1 MIIHQLICKTYYIIL
16 HMNTA
21 CRTLMGKPKIEV
33 PKPAQAHP
41 SYDKIQLPGSLQNLG
56 DLRQNFAE
64 LNLKAIAIGLAVLV
78 LGGGLY
84 WLVNRPGESLE
95 DRTRLTAERFAA
107 DDLAFLKEIG
117 SSDPADD
124 VGRWFDS

>member
-1 MIIHQLICKTYYIIL
+1 MLDLSCPNCGRAGSIPREKINTRLICKKCHIVF

-21 CRTLMGKPKIEV
+21 GRTLLGEPQIEV

-56 DLRQNFAE
+56 DLRQNFAD

-78 LGGGLY
+78 LGGGIY
-84 WLVNRPGESLE
+84 WLVNR
-95 DRTRLTAERFAA
+95 
-107 DDLAFLKEIG
+107 
-117 SSDPADD
+117 
-124 VGRWFDS
+124 